1 MTQTV
6 ILHVVESP
14 TKPYEKEPKERW
26 LSRVCGVPFGMPFD
40 IIANDHELQI
50 RIDGDPKLTHVTVS
64 TTAERVLRSW
74 IRSHTMSI
82 IGTKRIDGGGAGVVI
97 CDPHMRNV
105 LLTRKDDKH
114 PNPHF
119 RLKLCFIGGSL
130 EPDEIPIDGM
140 LRELYEEVRD
150 QRTAD
155 EIAIRA
161 LLRPLGTL
169 GLTAKS
175 RKGDSIPYIQNAYLA
190 MAADVDMY
198 DRWRSALLND
208 GPMSGTSEA
217 TPVEVS
223 RAELQRMVSEDHV
236 TPGTHF
242 MADLHLPI
250 AKAILNHG

>member
-14 TKPYEKEPKERW
+14 TKPHEKEPKERW
-26 LSRVCGVPFGMPFD
+26 LSRVCGVPFGTPFD
-40 IIANDHELQI
+40 LTADDHGLQV
-50 RIDGDPKLTHVTVS
+50 RIDGDPKPTHVVVS
-64 TTAERVLRSW
+64 TTAERAIRSW
-74 IRSHTMSI
+74 IRSQATTVA
-82 IGTKRIDGGGAGVVI
+82 GTKRIDGAGIII
-97 CDPHMRNV
+97 CAPHMRNV
-105 LLTRKDDKH
+105 LLARKDDKH

-130 EPDEIPIDGM
+130 EPNETPIDGM

-155 EIAIRA
+155 EIATCA
-161 LLRPLGTL
+161 LLHPLGTL

-175 RKGDSIPYIQNAYLA
+175 RKGDSVPYVQNAYLA

-198 DRWRSALLND
+198 DRWRDAFLND

-223 RAELQRMVSEDHV
+223 RTELQRLVSEDLAA
-236 TPGTHF
+236 PGTHF
-242 MADLHLPI
+242 MADLHMPL